1 MLSSKLGDAQLVGE
15 MEVRASSFKPSIRKS
30 LNETPQVNG
39 KLVKETEKAVLTTT
53 DSMPNEEEDGH
64 EPVRPS
70 PPSWTSKMLDFN
82 S

>member
-1 MLSSKLGDAQLVGE
+1 

-30 LNETPQVNG
+30 LNETLLVHGSYG
-39 KLVKETEKAVLTTT
+39 KLVKETEKVVLTTT
-53 DSMPNEEEDGH
+53 YSNEEEDGH